1 MMTQVVEDFYD
12 DFSGDFCDDFSGDFC
27 DDFSVNFVC
36 DFFLVKGILFVRVF
50 SLCMPPKLFFL
61 VS

>member
-1 MMTQVVEDFYD
+1 MMTY
-12 DFSGDFCDDFSGDFC
+12 FCDDFSGDFC